1 MIKVPDFDL
10 GLPIL
15 ERIDRFVVV
24 RDDLLEGGTKMRGL
38 VRLFLEVDRSNYVY
52 ASPTF
57 GAAQVAL
64 AMACHKFK
72 KQAVIFVP
80 MRAELSIYTR
90 TARDYGAD
98 IRLVK
103 MGFLSHCTAEARRF
117 CQRTPDSILLPFGI
131 NHPAMVDGIA
141 DAAKRIDYHPS
152 EVWSAVS
159 SGTLTRSLQRAWPSA
174 KFFGVSVGHKPTKD
188 QRGSAVMFAAEEK
201 FAQRAKHPPPFPSAI
216 NFDAKVWTFV
226 QKHASEDALFWNVAK

>member
-103 MGFLSHCTAEARRF
+103 MGFLSHC
-117 CQRTPDSILLPFGI
+117 
-131 NHPAMVDGIA
+131 IA

-159 SGTLTRSLQRAWPSA
+159 SGRLTRSLQRAWPSA